1 MDNFLRDVRLAA
13 RGLIRAPL
21 ASALAVACLALGIGT
36 NATIFSVIEGTVLN
50 PLPFRD
56 ADRLVTVWSTQP
68 DGGIRRAGVSFLD
81 LRDYQA
87 QSRVVD
93 ALAGVQQRSLTL
105 SDTEEPER
113 VLGAAVSWRL
123 FSMLGIAPAMGRDF
137 AAEDDRAGAAPVILL
152 SDELWRRRYN
162 ADPGIVGRAVTVN
175 GSPYTV
181 IGVLPPRVKFPFQ
194 QVAWVP
200 LTPLSHT
207 AAREARD
214 LTVVAHV
221 ASGRSMDDARQEL
234 TSIAA
239 QLASTYRGNA
249 GWSIVLQPLAEYF
262 IPGPVRL
269 VTFTAMGAVTLVLLI
284 ACANVANLLLARAT
298 ARARE
303 MSVRAAIGA
312 GRAHIVRQLLTESII
327 LGLVSAPFGILLAFA
342 GVGALRAGMRM
353 DDVPYLIDFTV
364 SATTLIYTVIIS
376 ALTGMVFGLA
386 PAAHAVRADLVSGLR
401 EGGRSGDSGARNRSR
416 NTLVVAEVAVS
427 IVLLVGAALFMRSF
441 LNLQRADTGFDP
453 APITTVRLFMPGE
466 AYATPGAMARRV
478 QDVLRRVETLPGVVA
493 AGASNLIPLDGGGG
507 SSRVQMPGRPFEAGK
522 EPRMFYAGITAN
534 YLQALGV
541 APLKGR
547 LLTAQ
552 ETESRTPV
560 AVVNVSLARTL
571 LATPDEITRL
581 PRTTAN
587 RLAGAR
593 ELGDFDPVGRQFRLL
608 DDPSTETFTVV
619 GVIPDVMIEEIS
631 DDEVTPAAF
640 VPYPFQE
647 TANTGL
653 IVRATGDPT
662 ALTPAIREAIRAS
675 DPSLPVFAASSL
687 DEIRRAGFWQFQLFG
702 NMFGAFGALA
712 LVLALVGVYGVLS
725 YSVSQRTQEFGV
737 RMALG
742 AEPSDVRRMLLGQGL
757 SLAAWGIGLGVLG
770 AFGITRIIG
779 SLLYNVTA
787 TDPLSFGGVVVL
799 MLAVAALAAY
809 VPARRATQ
817 VDPMVAL
824 RAE

>member
-13 RGLIRAPL
+13 RGVIRAPL

-56 ADRLVTVWSTQP
+56 ADRLVTVRSTQP

-93 ALAGVQQRSLTL
+93 ALAGIQQRSLTF
-105 SDTEEPER
+105 SDTEDPER

-137 AAEDDRAGAAPVILL
+137 AAADDRAGAAPVILL

-175 GSPYTV
+175 GSPCTV

-207 AAREARD
+207 APREARD
-214 LTVVAHV
+214 LMVVAHV
-221 ASGRSMDDARQEL
+221 PSGRSMDDARQEL
-234 TSIAA
+234 TSIAL
-239 QLASTYRGNA
+239 QLASTYRDNA
-249 GWSIVLQPLAEYF
+249 GWSVVLEPLAEYF
-262 IPGPVRL
+262 IPGQVRL

-342 GVGALRAGMRM
+342 GVGALHAGMRM

-364 SATTLIYTVIIS
+364 SATTLTYTVFIS
-376 ALTGMVFGLA
+376 AVTGMVFGLA
-386 PAAHAVRADLVSGLR
+386 PAAHAVRSDLVSGLR
-401 EGGRSGDSGARNRSR
+401 EGGRSGDSGARNRAR

-441 LNLQRADTGFDP
+441 LNLQRAETGFDP
-453 APITTVRLFMPGE
+453 AAITTVRFFMPGE
-466 AYATPGAMARRV
+466 AYALPDAMARRV
-478 QDVLRRVETLPGVVA
+478 QDVLRRVGTLPGVVA

-507 SSRVQMPGRPFEAGK
+507 SSRVQMPGRPFEGGL

-571 LATPDEITRL
+571 LATPDELTGL
-581 PRTTAN
+581 PRTTRN

-608 DDPSTETFTVV
+608 DDPSAETFTVV
-619 GVIPDVMIEEIS
+619 GVIPDVMIDEIS

-647 TANTGL
+647 TPNTGL

-662 ALTPAIREAIRAS
+662 ALTPAIRAAIRAS
-675 DPSLPVFAASSL
+675 DPSLPVFAASSM

-742 AEPSDVRRMLLGQGL
+742 AEPGDVRRMLLGQGL

-787 TDPLSFGGVVVL
+787 TDPISFGGVVVL